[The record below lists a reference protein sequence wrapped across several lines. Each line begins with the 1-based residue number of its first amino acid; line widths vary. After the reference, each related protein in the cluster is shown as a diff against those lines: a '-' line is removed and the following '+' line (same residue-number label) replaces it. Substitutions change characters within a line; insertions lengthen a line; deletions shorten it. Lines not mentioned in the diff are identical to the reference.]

1 MMMLNF
7 YLILAPIALGL
18 FGMMALLGLVHKH
31 RQPHLALAEKA
42 ELGFSLQLSFFTVVF
57 AILPFVVFGEAMWR
71 WLSLALALFLGL
83 QMARAFYLHREFEA
97 EYPAVLGLLLALSGI
112 FLTIEVFNTLF
123 WNASFPYGSGL
134 LWLFIL
140 TGIQFIAFVC
150 YDSLP
155 SPVSVDHHPVDAVQ
169 HGLRGHSR
177 PSDPHGAPNP
187 YPYAASGNGQSPLG
201 RDPNRYSDPRH
212 PVPHRRAVRDTAV
225 RTEQPYG
232 GGTTHPHPRP

>member
-1 MMMLNF
+1 MLNF
-7 YLILAPIALGL
+7 YLILAPVALGL
-18 FGMMALLGLVHKH
+18 FGMIALLGLTRKRHH
-31 RQPHLALAEKA
+31 AHLSLVEKA
-42 ELGFSLQLSFFTVVF
+42 ELGFSLQLAFFTVVF
-57 AILPFVVFGEAMWR
+57 TVLPFVVFGETMWR
-71 WLSLALALFLGL
+71 WLSLGLALFLGA

-97 EYPAVLGLLLALSGI
+97 EYPTVLGLLLALSGI

-123 WNASFPYGSGL
+123 WNDSFPYGSGV

-150 YDSLP
+150 YDSIP
-155 SPVSVDHHPVDAVQ
+155 IPVSVVDHPVDSAQ
-169 HGLRGHSR
+169 HGLRGHGSPR
-177 PSDPHGAPNP
+177 DPHGAPHP
-187 YPYAASGNGQSPLG
+187 YSNRPAGIGQSALG

-232 GGTTHPHPRP
+232 GGPTHSHPRS